1 MQSKHSF
8 PGKYLP
14 CQHDGYC
21 GCASIHSY
29 EAQYRKIFTTLNISS
44 VLEWGPGLN
53 TEIAIEN
60 GSRVFSKEHDGKWIP
75 TNISSTLWSHGLY
88 DVGTPDYIE
97 VMSGEWDLYF
107 VDGRRRS
114 ECLESVFKCC
124 KESAL
129 VCLHD
134 AQRPRYHDAL
144 SLFKKVFYVDP
155 GFAVATKSEE
165 LGALIEAF

>member
-1 MQSKHSF
+1 MESKHLF

-14 CQHDGYC
+14 CEHDGC
-21 GCASIHSY
+21 CPCASIHSY
-29 EAQYRKIFTTLNISS
+29 KDHYRKIFSTLNISS
-44 VLEWGPGLN
+44 VFEWGPGLN

-75 TNISSTLWSHGLY
+75 KNISSNLWSYGLY
-88 DVGTPDYIE
+88 DVRTPDYIE
-97 VMSGEWDLYF
+97 VVGDEWDLYF

-114 ECLESVFKCC
+114 ECLESVFKSC
-124 KESAL
+124 KDSAL

-144 SLFKKVFYVDP
+144 SLFKKVFFVDP
-155 GFAVATKSEE
+155 GFAIATNSEE
-165 LGALIEAF
+165 LGPLIEAF